1 MHKCQS
7 CDQTRAT
14 VSLKADLQLVLL
26 DFFFYRIKNMG
37 RGSNPLS
44 FFLLHN
50 LQFKII
56 LDGVGQHNLQEPVPS
71 CFFILSTWSGKDTR
85 AIYGPPHRTAP
96 KLAIVNSPHLPFT
109 PFSSYCATILHSNS
123 M

>member
-1 MHKCQS
+1 MPE
-7 CDQTRAT
+7 
-14 VSLKADLQLVLL
+14 LQPDSQNCCFTEGWFEIGPTGLL
-26 DFFFYRIKNMG
+26 FHIYDNEYG
-37 RGSNPLS
+37 TGSNPLS

-109 PFSSYCATILHSNS
+109 PFSSYCATILHS